1 MKAYIIAHIETK
13 NLDAMK
19 QYREKVF
26 NIVSDHGGKYL
37 VRGGKMESLEGDF
50 FQHRL
55 VIIEFPNLHSAKGF
69 YESVEYQPLLKLR
82 MESGISNTALVQGTW
97 FDKE

>member
-26 NIVSDHGGKYL
+26 NIVSDHSGKYL
-37 VRGGKMESLEGDF
+37 VRGGKMESLEEIF
-50 FQHRL
+50 FN
-55 VIIEFPNLHSAKGF
+55 I
-69 YESVEYQPLLKLR
+69 
-82 MESGISNTALVQGTW
+82 
-97 FDKE
+97 D

>member
-26 NIVSDHGGKYL
+26 NIVNDHGGKYL
-37 VRGGKMESLEGDF
+37 VRGGKVESLEGDF

-69 YESVEYQPLLKLR
+69 YKSVEYQPLLKLR
-82 MESGISNTALVQGTW
+82 IESGISNTALAQGT
-97 FDKE
+97 